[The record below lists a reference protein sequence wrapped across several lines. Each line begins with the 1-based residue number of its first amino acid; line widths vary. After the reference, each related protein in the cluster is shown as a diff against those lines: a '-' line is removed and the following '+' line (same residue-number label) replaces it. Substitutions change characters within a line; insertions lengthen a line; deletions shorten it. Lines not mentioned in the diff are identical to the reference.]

1 MRFLLLPLKNYHAF
15 SRKREKIMFH
25 FSLFTMPENLRRQRD
40 HLEEMVQERTTSS
53 GNFPGREFNRS

>member
-1 MRFLLLPLKNYHAF
+1 
-15 SRKREKIMFH
+15 MFH

-53 GNFPGREFNRS
+53 GNFPGREFDRS